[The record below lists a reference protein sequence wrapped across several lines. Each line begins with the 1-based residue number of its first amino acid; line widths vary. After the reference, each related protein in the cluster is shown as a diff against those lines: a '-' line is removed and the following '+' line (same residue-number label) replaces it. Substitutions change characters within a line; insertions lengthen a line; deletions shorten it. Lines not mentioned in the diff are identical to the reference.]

1 MLNWWDMILW
11 QRSLL
16 FLEGLVGLNRRLQW
30 DCAGIWSDTERWT
43 EEAFIQLHY
52 ISTAAVKIS
61 KADNRLKYKNSQL
74 NKINNTEQDWDAS
87 WPIHMQGAAE
97 NRIVCNYI
105 VVLHLFSTC
114 YESIMP
120 AFVMLLSYFP
130 SSFMPECSEKPA
142 LYSEEVFFYN
152 KAS

>member
-1 MLNWWDMILW
+1 M
-11 QRSLL
+11 Q
-16 FLEGLVGLNRRLQW
+16 
-30 DCAGIWSDTERWT
+30 AGQ
-43 EEAFIQLHY
+43 F
-52 ISTAAVKIS
+52 
-61 KADNRLKYKNSQL
+61 
-74 NKINNTEQDWDAS
+74 
-87 WPIHMQGAAE
+87 MQGAAE

-105 VVLHLFSTC
+105 VVLHLFRTC

-120 AFVMLLSYFP
+120 AFVMFLSYSP